1 MATNSSANI
10 VTAATGKVLQGAGV
24 GTANAFSTATYPSTA
39 TGTGKILR
47 ADGTNWAAST
57 AVYPDTAGSS
67 GNILT
72 SDGTNW
78 VSSAPGAGGGGAI
91 FTCIGIALASP
102 ADSTTYYILNAGAPS
117 TTIGTNS
124 RFWIPRAGTITGCA
138 GAISN
143 TGTLGTGESAT
154 IAIRLNDTSNTNV
167 TTSLAT
173 NTTLN
178 TFSNTG
184 LSTAV
189 AAGDFISFMFIT
201 PAWATNPTNLLFS
214 LSVAIS

>member
-1 MATNSSANI
+1 MSN
-10 VTAATGKVLQGAGV
+10 TGTGTSGTVLQGQGAGA
-24 GTANAFSTATYPSTA
+24 TAKYSTATYPSTA

-57 AVYPDTAGSS
+57 ATYPDTAGTN
-67 GNILT
+67 GNVLT
-72 SDGTNW
+72 SNGTNW
-78 VSSAPGAGGGGAI
+78 VSSAPGAGGGAI
-91 FTCIGIALASP
+91 FTCIGITLASP
-102 ADSTTYYILNAGAPS
+102 VDSTTYYILNGGAPATFIS
-117 TTIGTNS
+117 TNA

-138 GAISN
+138 GAIST
-143 TGTLGTGESAT
+143 TGTLGTAEGTT

-201 PAWATNPTNLLFS
+201 PAWATNPTNLIFS